1 VEGAEEVP
9 LKDTP
14 SISNRKIGV
23 VTFAP
28 TPRKVSTPK
37 KRYDTTTHF
46 TGHLEAGEN

>member
-23 VTFAP
+23 ATFAP
-28 TPRKVSTPK
+28 TRKVSTPK
-37 KRYDTTTHF
+37 KRYDTTTRF